1 MTNRKPKQ
9 PPELKTF
16 RVGYYLEQGFAINV
30 RARSERAAERSIRK
44 RLDDECGE
52 LELSTRVHYDDGIAC
67 VSEVRS

>member
-1 MTNRKPKQ
+1 MRKRTPKQ
-9 PPELKTF
+9 QPELKTF

-30 RARSERAAERSIRK
+30 RARSEREAERSIRK